1 MAVLIDTCVW
11 IDVATGAL
19 TDAQVAAVT
28 GDDDALLSPVTIA
41 ELKLGAEIAPD
52 PATRQRRLAELKRL
66 LAVPC
71 LTIDAVTGE
80 IFGDLA
86 AVLRQSGRGHRRRV
100 QDLWL
105 AASAVQHGH
114 RLLTRNGDDF
124 ADVPGLQLLV
134 V

>member
-1 MAVLIDTCVW
+1 M
-11 IDVATGAL
+11 
-19 TDAQVAAVT
+19 AAVT

-71 LTIDAVTGE
+71 LPIDAVTGE

-86 AVLRQSGRGHRRRV
+86 AVLRQAGRGHRRRV

-114 RLLTRNGDDF
+114 RLLTRNADDF